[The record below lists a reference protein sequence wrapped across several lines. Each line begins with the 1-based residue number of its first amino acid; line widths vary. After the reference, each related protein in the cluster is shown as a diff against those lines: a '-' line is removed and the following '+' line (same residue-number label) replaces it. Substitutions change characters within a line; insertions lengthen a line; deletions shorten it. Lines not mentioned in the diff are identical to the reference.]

1 MLSHLPQHNEA
12 ELESLELLELLELL
26 ALPRF
31 RFESNSWP
39 QISQKQI
46 SQRSAILHSSSHLQQ
61 HAL

>member
-1 MLSHLPQHNEA
+1 MHLPQHNEA

-39 QISQKQI
+39 LS
-46 SQRSAILHSSSHLQQ
+46 LQ
-61 HAL
+61 AP